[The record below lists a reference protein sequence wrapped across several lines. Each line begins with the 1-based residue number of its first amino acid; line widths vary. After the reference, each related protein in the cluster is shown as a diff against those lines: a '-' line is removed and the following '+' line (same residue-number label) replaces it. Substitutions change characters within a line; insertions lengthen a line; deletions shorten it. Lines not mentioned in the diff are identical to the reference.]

1 MLERNMMLPTRKGHS
16 RIAVLAWTYY
26 FMVELLS
33 VISWKSDE
41 WWFMLK
47 DANDGVSHAACGL
60 TSRV

>member
-1 MLERNMMLPTRKGHS
+1 MLPTRKGHS

-41 WWFMLK
+41 WWFLRK
-47 DANDGVSHAACGL
+47 DKNDEVSHAASGL
-60 TSRV
+60 ASRV